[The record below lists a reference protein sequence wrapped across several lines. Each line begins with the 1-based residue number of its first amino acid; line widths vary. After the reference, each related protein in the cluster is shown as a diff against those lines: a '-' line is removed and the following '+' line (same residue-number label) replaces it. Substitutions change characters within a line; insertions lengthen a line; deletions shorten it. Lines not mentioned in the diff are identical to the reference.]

1 MQFLSVSVRRLDR
14 FVDAEFEA
22 LVEAEASRARE
33 LYADGFIRQIWR
45 RGDQPGACI
54 LWEAD
59 SAEQVGDQLR
69 TLPFIR
75 AGMLEVSI
83 FPLLPYAGFGSEGHL
98 PAVESESESEAEAE
112 RRAVDCLASQA
123 AGLTRDGGR

>member
-14 FVDAEFEA
+14 FADAEFEA
-22 LVEAEASRARE
+22 LVEAEARRARE
-33 LYADGFIRQIWR
+33 LYAEGFIRQIWR
-45 RGDQPGACI
+45 RSDQPGACI

-59 SAEQVGDQLR
+59 SAEQVGDQLQ

-83 FPLLPYAGFGSEGHL
+83 VPLLPYAGFGTEGRL
-98 PAVESESESEAEAE
+98 PTVESEVESEAE

>member
-14 FVDAEFEA
+14 FADAEFEA
-22 LVEAEASRARE
+22 LSEAEARRARE
-33 LYADGFIRQIWR
+33 LYAEGFIRQIWR

-59 SAEQVGDQLR
+59 SAEQVSDQLR

-83 FPLLPYAGFGSEGHL
+83 VPLLPYAGF
-98 PAVESESESEAEAE
+98 VTE
-112 RRAVDCLASQA
+112 RS
-123 AGLTRDGGR
+123 LTWTIS

>member
-14 FVDAEFEA
+14 FADAEFEV
-22 LVEAEASRARE
+22 LVEAEARRARE
-33 LYADGFIRQIWR
+33 LYAEGFIRQIWR
-45 RGDQPGACI
+45 RSDQPGACI

-59 SAEQVGDQLR
+59 SAEQVGDQLQ

-83 FPLLPYAGFGSEGHL
+83 FPLLPYAGFGTEGRL
-98 PAVESESESEAEAE
+98 PTVDAESEAE